1 MESVYRMEMRIQK
14 PTFNISTNFLANGEN
29 PARLSISTDF
39 GAVGRPLLPAWLQ
52 QRYESSMKIKFLS
65 SWGRKFLPEYTK
77 VGDVEFTRDPNCRDY
92 DWLVVYDEMPRSDKK
107 YDVYCPREHTILITQ
122 EPAIIK
128 VQPPCYTHQ
137 FRYMLTTLSPA
148 ICRHPGYR
156 RGAGSLIGMTGHPF
170 EKLLTEPERSK
181 SKLISAVCARKLMT
195 HTDHSKRHALF
206 EYLLANLPGFVWKG
220 KNISPLKHKYEAL
233 DDFKYHI
240 AVENTVCD
248 YHWTEKVSDSI
259 MSLCL
264 TFYSGDPKLE
274 QVLPPDCFIRIPI
287 DDPPRALAIIQEA
300 IDNNEYEKR
309 LPAIRAAR
317 RLLLERY
324 NIYSQILSVIAEHEQ
339 KYGESPR
346 PAEPWKLCERHY
358 LRRNPLNL
366 IAEGWYMLRV
376 HSLRKK

>member
-1 MESVYRMEMRIQK
+1 
-14 PTFNISTNFLANGEN
+14 
-29 PARLSISTDF
+29 
-39 GAVGRPLLPAWLQ
+39 
-52 QRYESSMKIKFLS
+52 
-65 SWGRKFLPEYTK
+65 
-77 VGDVEFTRDPNCRDY
+77 
-92 DWLVVYDEMPRSDKK
+92 
-107 YDVYCPREHTILITQ
+107 
-122 EPAIIK
+122 
-128 VQPPCYTHQ
+128 
-137 FRYMLTTLSPA
+137 
-148 ICRHPGYR
+148 
-156 RGAGSLIGMTGHPF
+156 MTGHPF
-170 EKLLTEPERSK
+170 EKLLTEPERPK

-324 NIYSQILSVIAEHEQ
+324 NIYSQILSIISEHDQ
-339 KYGESPR
+339 KYGTSPR
-346 PAEPWKLCERHY
+346 PDKPWQLCERHY

-366 IAEGWYMLRV
+366 LSEGWHLLRV
-376 HSLRKK
+376 HHLRK